1 MWRASWKRAGR
12 MLAECWSG
20 GSRGAAELR
29 HSSDYQS
36 SYICKFLRIKLG
48 IQHGEHQQGCGR
60 IQTLRAFRRTNPK
73 AQSFGRTVG
82 EYRKRLVLCCFGWCA
97 FRGVVKLHCRPEKC
111 KGRREVECNSVCLFP
126 CFALRCCAVTCFALL
141 CFALLCF
148 ALLGLAK
155 VLHVTVF
162 ARMLACWAWFGLP
175 WLVSAASSGVV
186 LAGLWEGVGFGGLSG
201 SLPGAFG

>member
-1 MWRASWKRAGR
+1 MRF
-12 MLAECWSG
+12 AECWPG
-20 GSRGAAELR
+20 GRRGAAELR

-36 SYICKFLRIKLG
+36 SYICKFLRIRLVIK
-48 IQHGEHQQGCGR
+48 HGEHQQGCGR

-126 CFALRCCAVTCFALL
+126 CFALRCCALTCFALL

-148 ALLGLAK
+148 AWLGKGVACNGLCSHACLLGLVWLAL
-155 VLHVTVF
+155 VGLCGLVWGRLGWPLGGGRLWRPFWVTS
-162 ARMLACWAWFGLP
+162 RR
-175 WLVSAASSGVV
+175 
-186 LAGLWEGVGFGGLSG
+186 LWRC
-201 SLPGAFG
+201 